1 MQATSLALGGLDALP
16 DRATLPHVNILGRRR
31 RTHEVFG
38 VSNTVLVDSYVDR
51 GELDEELGRYLARPE
66 HVALRGASKC
76 GKSWLRQTV
85 LPEALTVQ
93 CRLNKT
99 TLDIYRDALSQL
111 EIKLEVESTKG
122 TTWKG
127 HVETQGDLGVK
138 LLARLGV
145 RTAVDAERSGEATRQ
160 AVGHDIS
167 DLRFIADLLKQSN
180 RRLVIE
186 DFHYLSVTERRA
198 FAFDLKA
205 LWDYG
210 VFVVIIGVWSEQN
223 MLLYLN
229 PDLAGRVRE
238 VPIVWTP
245 RDLRLVF
252 ERGGSALNLRFSDE
266 IQARAIA
273 DCFENAGILQ
283 QLILGTLDEMG
294 IEADAGREVLV
305 DDIGALESAAMG
317 YAEQLNALYQQFA
330 SRVSGGIRTRQNS
343 TGIYAH
349 AIAAVMAEPDDSLIR
364 GVSIDRIFAVASA
377 REPRIQKGNLHTV
390 LDKIEQLQVDTDG
403 RGLVL
408 AYNEANRD
416 VSVVDRQLLLYRKY
430 STVSWPW
437 EELIAT
443 HAADS
448 DFEADQTQLPLDV

>member
-1 MQATSLALGGLDALP
+1 MGVLGGY
-16 DRATLPHVNILGRRR
+16 R

-51 GELDEELGRYLARPE
+51 GALDEELRRYLARPE
-66 HVALRGASKC
+66 HIALRGASKC

-93 CRLNKT
+93 CRLKKT

-111 EIKLEVESTKG
+111 EIKLEVESTRG
-122 TTWKG
+122 TTWRG
-127 HVETQGDLGVK
+127 HVETQGDLGIK

-145 RTAVDAERSGEATRQ
+145 RTAIDAEKSGETKA
-160 AVGHDIS
+160 AVVGHDIS
-167 DLRFIADLLKQSN
+167 DLRFIAEVLKQSG

-186 DFHYLSVTERRA
+186 DFHYLSVEERRS

-210 VFVVIIGVWSEQN
+210 VFVVVVGVWSEQN
-223 MLLYLN
+223 MLLFLN
-229 PDLAGRVRE
+229 PDLTGRVVE
-238 VPIVWTP
+238 VPIIWNTP
-245 RDLRLVF
+245 DLRLIF
-252 ERGGSALNLRFSDE
+252 RHGGSALNLRFSE
-266 IQARAIA
+266 EFQARAIA

-283 QLILGTLDEMG
+283 QLILGTLDELG
-294 IEADAGREVLV
+294 IDRGSERETFV
-305 DDIGALESAAMG
+305 DDLAALESAAMA

-330 SRVSGGIRTRQNS
+330 RRVSGGIRTRQNS

-349 AIAAVMAEPDDSLIR
+349 AIATVMAEPDESLIR
-364 GVSIDRIFAVASA
+364 GVSIDRIFAVAST

-390 LDKIEQLQVDTDG
+390 LDKIERLQVDEEG

-408 AYNEANRD
+408 AYNEANRE

-437 EELIAT
+437 EELIAE
-443 HAADS
+443 HGADT
-448 DFEADQTQLPLDV
+448 DFDADQTQLPLYV